1 MVNLLLRDYEKEV
14 TPRLEKAILIRGL
27 QFLSQVKG
35 IQKAGMPG
43 IERRLV
49 SRLSK
54 LGYKL

>member
-1 MVNLLLRDYEKEV
+1 MVNLLLRDDEKED
-14 TPRLEKAILIRGL
+14 TPRLEKATFIRGL

>member
-1 MVNLLLRDYEKEV
+1 MVNLLLRDDEKED
-14 TPRLEKAILIRGL
+14 TPRLEKATLIRGL

-35 IQKAGMPG
+35 IQKADMPG
-43 IERRLV
+43 IERCLV